1 MEFEVGAKMMIEG
14 FDRWVQG
21 MKVWEKKTIK
31 ISPQDGYGERDP
43 KNTQEVPKAQLEE
56 FEKAGIKLEV
66 WEVLPTAY
74 GPLTIVKVTKD
85 MVTVDMNHFLAG
97 EYLLF
102 EVEILEFVD

>member
-1 MEFEVGAKMMIEG
+1 MMIEG

-43 KNTQEVPKAQLEE
+43 SNTNEVPKSELID
-56 FEKAGIKLEV
+56 FVKAGIKLEV

-74 GPLTIVKVTKD
+74 GPLRIVKVTKD
-85 MVTVDMNHFLAG
+85 TVIVDMNHFLAG
-97 EYLLF
+97 ESLLF